1 MNENYARIKYN
12 YFIKIKEEFNT
23 MERFSRPPVGNSRTE
38 STSMTFLN
46 QVYAWMASG
55 LLITAVV
62 AYVVANSMELLL
74 FSFQYRW
81 ILFIAQLGL
90 VFVLA
95 GRINTLS
102 HSAATGMF
110 LIYSALMG
118 MTLSG
123 ILVIYT
129 SESIASV
136 FAITAGTFGG
146 MSLYGYTTKRDLS
159 GMGSMLFMALLGIII
174 ASFVN
179 FFLRS
184 EGLMWLLTY
193 AGVLIFVALTAYD
206 TQKLK
211 KMAEQFAG
219 DEEATKKFAIFGALT
234 LYLDFLNLFLYLL
247 RIFGKRR

>member
-1 MNENYARIKYN
+1 MD
-12 YFIKIKEEFNT
+12 
-23 MERFSRPPVGNSRTE
+23 RFSRPSVGNSRTE

-110 LIYSALMG
+110 LI
-118 MTLSG
+118 
-123 ILVIYT
+123 
-129 SESIASV
+129 
-136 FAITAGTFGG
+136 
-146 MSLYGYTTKRDLS
+146 
-159 GMGSMLFMALLGIII
+159 
-174 ASFVN
+174 
-179 FFLRS
+179 
-184 EGLMWLLTY
+184 
-193 AGVLIFVALTAYD
+193 
-206 TQKLK
+206 
-211 KMAEQFAG
+211 
-219 DEEATKKFAIFGALT
+219 
-234 LYLDFLNLFLYLL
+234 
-247 RIFGKRR
+247 

>member
-1 MNENYARIKYN
+1 MD
-12 YFIKIKEEFNT
+12 
-23 MERFSRPPVGNSRTE
+23 RFSRPSVGNSRTE

>member
-1 MNENYARIKYN
+1 MD
-12 YFIKIKEEFNT
+12 
-23 MERFSRPPVGNSRTE
+23 RFSRPSVGNSRTE

-136 FAITAGTFGG
+136 FVITAGTFGG

>member
-23 MERFSRPPVGNSRTE
+23 MDRFSRPSVGNSRTE

-219 DEEATKKFAIFGALT
+219 DEEATKKFAIFCALT

>member
-1 MNENYARIKYN
+1 
-12 YFIKIKEEFNT
+12 

>member
-136 FAITAGTFGG
+136 FVITAGTFGG

-247 RIFGKRR
+247 RIFGKLR

>member
-1 MNENYARIKYN
+1 MD
-12 YFIKIKEEFNT
+12 
-23 MERFSRPPVGNSRTE
+23 RFSRPSVGNSRTE

-136 FAITAGTFGG
+136 FVITAGTFGA

>member
-1 MNENYARIKYN
+1 
-12 YFIKIKEEFNT
+12 
-23 MERFSRPPVGNSRTE
+23 MERFSRPSVGNSRTE

>member
-1 MNENYARIKYN
+1 MD
-12 YFIKIKEEFNT
+12 
-23 MERFSRPPVGNSRTE
+23 RFSRPSVGNSRTE

-136 FAITAGTFGG
+136 FVITAGTFGA

-234 LYLDFLNLFLYLL
+234 LYLDFLNLFIRLL
-247 RIFGKRR
+247 QIFGKRR

>member
-1 MNENYARIKYN
+1 
-12 YFIKIKEEFNT
+12 
-23 MERFSRPPVGNSRTE
+23 MERFSRPSVGNSRTE

-136 FAITAGTFGG
+136 FVITAGTFGA

>member
-1 MNENYARIKYN
+1 
-12 YFIKIKEEFNT
+12 
-23 MERFSRPPVGNSRTE
+23 
-38 STSMTFLN
+38 MTFLN